1 MIDDVAE
8 TPSNVY
14 TRLPVTDSPPRLV
27 TVTPQVT
34 FSPACTTEEDGK
46 AMESTRTSGASRMI
60 NDVLILS
67 LSVFSWVKPPSENG
81 SITAVI

>member
-1 MIDDVAE
+1 MIEDVAE
-8 TPSNVY
+8 TPSKVY
-14 TRLPVTDSPPRLV
+14 TRLPVTNSPPRLV

-67 LSVFSWVKPPSENG
+67 LLVFSWVKPLSENG